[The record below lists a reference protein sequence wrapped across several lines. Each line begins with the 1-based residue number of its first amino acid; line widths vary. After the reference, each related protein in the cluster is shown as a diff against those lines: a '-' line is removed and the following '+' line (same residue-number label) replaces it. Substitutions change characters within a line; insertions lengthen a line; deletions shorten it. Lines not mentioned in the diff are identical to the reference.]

1 MSPGPYCK
9 QKMSDFFISHQALI
23 RFSSAMSRASSQQR
37 KSGLW
42 EKAQLAEAS
51 LAGSGVFGCPL

>member
-1 MSPGPYCK
+1 
-9 QKMSDFFISHQALI
+9 MSDFFISHQALI